1 MRNPIRLKNL
11 SLRLAPLY
19 AAAILL
25 IALSEIRWPA
35 LCLGALPIAAGL
47 LLRSWGAGHLVKNER
62 FTVSGPYAYLRHPLY
77 LGTLLVGLGYA
88 LALGG
93 WTSLVGLA
101 LVLPWF
107 FLSYFPR
114 KERVEAERLERLYG
128 GDFVRYREEVPAL
141 LPRLQAWEPAADGPP
156 MEAPEPRWSARCWD
170 ANNEQGTL
178 LAVIAGLCLM
188 ALRAAVG

>member
-19 AAAILL
+19 VAAILL

-62 FTVSGPYAYLRHPLY
+62 FTVSGPYAHLRHPLY

-88 LALGG
+88 LTLGG
-93 WTSLVGLA
+93 WASLVGLA

-114 KERVEAERLERLYG
+114 KERVEAERLESLYG
-128 GDFVRYREEVPAL
+128 ADFARYRDEVPAL
-141 LPRLQAWEPAADGPP
+141 LPRLEAWQPAADGLDVQV
-156 MEAPEPRWSARCWD
+156 AAPRWSPRCWD
-170 ANNEQGTL
+170 ANNEQGTV
-178 LAVIAGLCLM
+178 LAVTGGVALM
-188 ALRAAVG
+188 ALRAALG